1 MIDMK
6 LQSDYLTKLGEYFS
20 QEKAPEKAVD
30 PELLIFND
38 SLAVEVGLKER
49 EEEDLAQIFA
59 GNKLLEGSKPLAM
72 AYAGHQFGHFVPQL
86 GDGRAVLLGEVKTKE
101 GLLDIALK
109 GSGRTYF
116 SRSGDGKCPLFAAI
130 KEYIFSEFLHYLG
143 VKAARSLA
151 VVKTNEFVVRQQGPE
166 PGAVITRVAQSHIRI
181 GTFQFFAA
189 RGDLKN
195 IKKLAD
201 YTIDRHYPECKSKKD
216 KYLQLFKQVAAK
228 QIDLVSDWLSFG
240 FIHGVMN
247 SDNIL
252 ICGQAVDFGPC
263 AFMEKFDYGTVFSA
277 IDRHGRYAYD
287 QQKQIILWNLTRLA
301 ESILP
306 LINDDDKKAVAAL
319 EGLLRELSDD
329 FDQLYYQKMAKK
341 IGIDDLQEDDR
352 DLIDDFLGILAK
364 EQLDFTN
371 SFRQLSSILAGQGD
385 TVSEAMQKW
394 LSTWRQRIIDQDHE
408 KLAVKMN
415 DCNPYFVPRN
425 YQVIEIAQKAVNGDV
440 NELKHLLQLIKKPY
454 LESKEAKVY
463 TQASD
468 HDQQRLQTF
477 CGT

>member
-1 MIDMK
+1 MK
-6 LQSDYLTKLGEYFS
+6 LQNDYLTKLGEHFS
-20 QEKAPEKAVD
+20 QEKAPEAIAD

-38 SLAVEVGLKER
+38 DLAAEIGFKGQKK
-49 EEEDLAQIFA
+49 EDLAQIFA

-101 GLLDIALK
+101 GLIDVALK

-116 SRSGDGKCPLFAAI
+116 SRNGDGKCPLFAAI
-130 KEYIFSEFLHYLG
+130 KEYIFSEFLHHLG

-151 VVKTNEFVVRQQGPE
+151 VVKTNEFIIRQQGPE
-166 PGAVITRVAQSHIRI
+166 PGAVITRIAQSHIRI

-195 IKKLAD
+195 VKKLAD
-201 YTIDRHYPECKSKKD
+201 YAINRHYPECKNKKD
-216 KYLQLFKQVAAK
+216 KYLQFFKQVAAR

-252 ICGQAVDFGPC
+252 ICGQAIDFGPC
-263 AFMEKFDYGTVFSA
+263 AFMERFDYGAVYSA

-306 LINDDDKKAVAAL
+306 LINDDEKKAIAAL
-319 EGLLRELSDD
+319 EEVLRQLSDD

-341 IGIDDLQEDDR
+341 IGIEDLQEGDR
-352 DLIDDFLGILAK
+352 DLIDDFLIILAK

-371 SFRQLSSILAGQGD
+371 SFRQLPSLLVGEGD
-385 TVSEAMQKW
+385 TASEAMQEW
-394 LSTWRQRIIDQDHE
+394 LSTWRQRFIDQDRK
-408 KLAVKMN
+408 KLATKMN
-415 DCNPYFVPRN
+415 GCNPFFVPRN

-440 NELKHLLQLIKKPY
+440 NELQQLLQLIKKPY
-454 LESKEAKVY
+454 LESKEAKIY
-463 TQASD
+463 TQVAD